1 MDSLQSRRRRFSNSS
16 QVVEDSSAFLK
27 ECWSGKLTSKID
39 HGLWSFLSSH
49 SLLCIE
55 FENNS
60 LKKNGIWHGLRCQVT
75 KSRLFFWDLPNF
87 RAHNSLFVFFKISF
101 PPGSTFIIRYRII
114 MNYLC
119 NSLSIC
125 DMICL
130 VIIPCF
136 FFPSN
141 RLGSLRWSEVPFP
154 NGWWWSLWDGWR
166 LGFLLVPD
174 LQGLGWGNGS
184 LCFQVRASC
193 WACCNQQQN
202 YIEHIVE
209 FAGS

>member
-1 MDSLQSRRRRFSNSS
+1 MVCEVFFPVIPCCALN
-16 QVVEDSSAFLK
+16 LK
-27 ECWSGKLTSKID
+27 TT
-39 HGLWSFLSSH
+39 LW
-49 SLLCIE
+49 
-55 FENNS
+55 
-60 LKKNGIWHGLRCQVT
+60 KKTASIWHGLRCQVT

-136 FFPSN
+136 FFPIKQIGIST
-141 RLGSLRWSEVPFP
+141 LIWGSISKWVMVEPLRWVEVGISTGSRPSGVGMGKRIP
-154 NGWWWSLWDGWR
+154 LLPGAS
-166 LGFLLVPD
+166 FLLSM
-174 LQGLGWGNGS
+174 LQPTAELHWTYSRVCWQLVGGNSSFG
-184 LCFQVRASC
+184 
-193 WACCNQQQN
+193 
-202 YIEHIVE
+202 
-209 FAGS
+209 